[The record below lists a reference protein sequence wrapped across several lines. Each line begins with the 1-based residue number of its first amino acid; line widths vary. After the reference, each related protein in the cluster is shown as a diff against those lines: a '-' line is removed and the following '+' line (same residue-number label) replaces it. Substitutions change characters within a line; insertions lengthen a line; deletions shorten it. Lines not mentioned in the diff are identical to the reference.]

1 MREVFGFD
9 MCHFIRTRRGSSQD
23 GLAVDLLFF
32 VPPARA
38 IVLALVVI
46 LTTVFFW
53 DSQVQADQTIRQNQ
67 QGDTAAEGSEADEEG
82 GVFLPTDRLKQ
93 RQLDRVRRLIDES
106 KWSDAATLLD
116 EVLGTDRDFFF
127 RPEQRQSTWQSMKAE
142 ASRLVGGLPQSGRDA
157 YELQFRAR
165 AERMLQQAVAT
176 GDAAGV
182 VTVARRWFHTPSGH
196 RATLLAAV
204 ESLEHNQPLAAA
216 AWLDRLSLSKESAIY
231 EPTLSIMQAMA
242 WFRAGDP
249 QAAAAILEKARKGH
263 RITARIGGKDLTV
276 SFLPG
281 ESLAWL
287 KSLVGEPPLMASRK
301 TSEWWLHRGDPARN
315 ALAIASRPLLVPRY
329 RVPLTRHP
337 EESRHLLK
345 ERKRAADTVNGLP
358 LLPAGTPLAVDG
370 SILVHTPMGLLAIDF
385 ETGKRTWLQTGG
397 AAAPLNESSGNRSI
411 VDEENVAQPDRD
423 DQAFKEG
430 VFHDATSGIMSSDGR
445 LIFVVE
451 SEPNALSQHGSRN
464 PPGMFGL
471 APPPNGWA
479 GGNSLSAYDVAA
491 KGSLR
496 WRLPAKEAV
505 AEKENGIA
513 RPRGWYMGAPLP
525 IGDQLFV
532 LVEEKGEIRL
542 DVLAAAT
549 GKLAW
554 SQPLAEL
561 DEGQAIDNRDSYLRR
576 IAGLSPSLSEG
587 VLVCPTGAGATIA
600 VDLATRMLLW
610 AYNYPLPKEQEGV
623 QLLPNGVRVV
633 RGRGAIVINGQLV
646 NGPRVSPGSHWRDS
660 SPILAAGRV
669 LLTPTESD
677 ELHCLDLR
685 RGTVLWKSAK
695 KDYLHI
701 AGVVDGKAILVGRRS
716 VVALSLVNGQSVWE
730 SPLSRDDRSPSP
742 SGRGILTEGR
752 FFLPLDT
759 PEVVEID
766 CANGVI
772 AGRSLARGKSVP
784 GNLIAYRGEV
794 ISQGV
799 DSLDVFHQVSPL
811 EMRIETAMQKDA
823 HDAWAVL
830 WRGQLDLDQGK
841 ALSGINRVREAHA
854 AQPRRI
860 PAEVVGEAIAFA
872 MRRDFAAVAPLWRE
886 AASSRT
892 VLRLAIDGFIKMGD
906 LPQAWEACQQL
917 IAEPP
922 ANADRFS
929 ETSALVDDALDSRLA
944 STEGRWFQGRL
955 TELISRATPALKA
968 AINESAEQSL
978 AAALG
983 LPDPSE
989 RVEQIGFFIERF
1001 GRHPTALRARK
1012 ILVEEIVGAIGSI
1025 DAGSDAARNLSLR
1038 RDFLAIELL
1047 HGASDEERQSTV
1059 ELLRSV
1065 QGTKGAAGG
1074 VHSSVDLGT
1083 PWPIGRVNAGKVTG
1097 GRRNAAGRVV
1107 PGQVAGPVAG
1117 QGDEGMRLP
1126 RLVSI
1131 PVEAGAD
1138 SFFPGL
1144 RLGFDAQQPTL
1155 VFSDGFGRRIGDAI
1169 SLMHNGNHNAF
1180 HPLGPMGMEVS
1191 AIGRVVVARSGTIV
1205 TAFELAGENGQK
1217 NRRLWTL
1224 KDPSSSGTEVQG
1236 MVFGAAA
1243 GRVGRNGNIPLGMRI
1258 SEPDEAFHS
1267 TLPCGGMPRATGVPV
1282 FVDRSLRL
1290 HDPVTGDILWERHRL
1305 SASGELIGDDEF
1317 LCVCPADG
1325 KQAMVFSMVDGRLVK
1340 KCDVPSRSQR
1350 LLTFGRRIVA
1360 IRSSQQHL
1368 GQEVPAKIV
1377 LELFDPVSLENR
1389 VLGEYAADARAIS
1402 AGVDRLAV
1410 VEPSGVLTVI
1420 DFMKAHIV
1428 CRTKLVGMVPFP
1440 NVATG
1445 AEQLHV
1451 TAWKDRYLV
1460 FIGRQET
1467 PEEQQQLQKVGVIS
1481 PLPQMTATGRE
1492 MNQPA
1497 TGSIWAVDRTSG
1509 EMLWSVPATLLRHC
1523 LHRNQPQELP
1533 VLLFTRQI
1541 QPPPGDAR
1549 SPLLSVLC
1557 LDKRTGHAVYI
1568 DDKIAVQQ
1576 QMLFGCD
1583 INGDPAS
1590 HTIRISGAEVSL
1602 EFTGEPMAPRPPYQA
1617 TTRPSSAPN
1626 IVTDIKSFIQRLI
1639 PFPP

>member
-1 MREVFGFD
+1 MS
-9 MCHFIRTRRGSSQD
+9 HFIRTRRGSSRD
-23 GLAVDLLFF
+23 GLAVELFF
-32 VPPARA
+32 LLPPAHA
-38 IVLALVVI
+38 VVSVLVVI
-46 LTTVFFW
+46 LTTVVFW
-53 DSQVQADQTIRQNQ
+53 DSRVQADQNLQNQ
-67 QGDTAAEGSEADEEG
+67 KGDTEAEGSDADEEG

-142 ASRLVGGLPQSGRDA
+142 ASRLIGGLPQSGRDA

-182 VTVARRWFHTPSGH
+182 VAVARRWFHTPSGH
-196 RATLLAAV
+196 RATLLAAL

-216 AWLDRLSLSKESAIY
+216 AWLDRLSMSKESAVY

-249 QAAAAILEKARKGH
+249 QAAAAILEKARKG
-263 RITARIGGKDLTV
+263 RCITARIGGKDLTV

-281 ESLAWL
+281 ESLTWL
-287 KSLVGEPPLMASRK
+287 KSLIGGPPLMASRK

-315 ALAIASRPLLVPRY
+315 ALATASRPILVPRY

-345 ERKRAADTVNGLP
+345 ERKRAADAVNGLP

-385 ETGKRTWLQTGG
+385 ETGKRTWLQTAG
-397 AAAPLNESSGNRSI
+397 AAAPLNESSGNRSAI
-411 VDEENVAQPDRD
+411 DEENVVQPDRD
-423 DQAFKEG
+423 DQASGAG

-445 LIFVVE
+445 LVFVVE
-451 SEPNALSQHGSRN
+451 SEPNALVSLDGSRN
-464 PPGMFGL
+464 LPGMFGN
-471 APPPNGWA
+471 APVPNGWE
-479 GGNSLSAYDVAA
+479 GGNSLSAYDVTST
-491 KGSLR
+491 GSLS
-496 WRLPAKEAV
+496 WRLPTKEV
-505 AEKENGIA
+505 VKEKENGIA

-549 GKLAW
+549 GNLAW

-561 DEGQAIDNRDSYLRR
+561 DEGQAVNNRDSYLRR

-610 AYNYPLPKEQEGV
+610 AYNYPLPKEQGV
-623 QLLPNGVRVV
+623 QLPNGVRVI
-633 RGRGAIVINGQLV
+633 RGGGAIVINGQLV
-646 NGPRVSPGSHWRDS
+646 NGPRVSLGSRWRDS

-685 RGTVLWKSAK
+685 RGTVLWKIAK
-695 KDYLHI
+695 KDYLHT

-766 CANGVI
+766 CANGAI

-799 DSLDVFHQVSPL
+799 DSLDVFHQASPL

-823 HDAWAVL
+823 HDPWALL

-841 ALSGINRVREAHA
+841 VLSGMNQVREARA
-854 AQPRRI
+854 AQPRRVS
-860 PAEVVGEAIAFA
+860 AEVVGEAIAFA
-872 MRRDFAAVAPLWRE
+872 MQRDFAAVAPLWRE

-892 VLRLAIDGFIKMGD
+892 VLRLAIDGLIKMGD

-917 IAEPP
+917 IAGPP

-929 ETSALVDDALDSRLA
+929 ETSGLVDDALDSRLS

-955 TELISRATPALKA
+955 TELISLAQPALKA
-968 AINESAEQSL
+968 AIDESAEQSL

-983 LPDPSE
+983 LPDPLE

-1001 GRHPTALRARK
+1001 GRHPTALRGRK
-1012 ILVEEIVGAIGSI
+1012 ILVEEIEGAIDSLG
-1025 DAGSDAARNLSLR
+1025 AGSDAARNLLLR

-1047 HGASDEERQSTV
+1047 HGASDDQRPGKV
-1059 ELLRSV
+1059 ELLRGV
-1065 QGTKGAAGG
+1065 QGREEAEGG
-1074 VHSSVDLGT
+1074 VPSSVDGGT
-1083 PWPIGRVNAGKVTG
+1083 PWPIGRVSAGKVPG
-1097 GRRNAAGRVV
+1097 GRRDAAGRVV
-1107 PGQVAGPVAG
+1107 PGQVPG
-1117 QGDEGMRLP
+1117 QNTARADEGMRLS

-1155 VFSDGFGRRIGDAI
+1155 VFSDGFGRRIGDSI
-1169 SLMHNGNHNAF
+1169 SLMHNGNHQAF

-1224 KDPSSSGTEVQG
+1224 KDPSVAGTEVQG

-1258 SEPDEAFHS
+1258 SEPDEALHS
-1267 TLPCGGMPRATGVPV
+1267 NLPCGGMPRATGVPIL
-1282 FVDRSLRL
+1282 VDRSLRL
-1290 HDPVTGDILWERHRL
+1290 HDPVTGDVLWERHRL

-1325 KQAMVFSMVDGRLVK
+1325 KQATVLSMVDGRLIK
-1340 KCDVPSRSQR
+1340 KCDVPSRRQR

-1360 IRSSQQHL
+1360 IRSPQQQL
-1368 GQEVPAKIV
+1368 GQENPAKIV
-1377 LELFDPVSLENR
+1377 LELFDPLLLENK

-1402 AGVDRLAV
+1402 AGVDQLAV

-1420 DFMKAHIV
+1420 DLRTADIV
-1428 CRTKLVGMVPFP
+1428 FQTKLPGMVPFP
-1440 NVATG
+1440 KVATG
-1445 AEQLHV
+1445 AEQLQV
-1451 TAWKDRYLV
+1451 TAWKDRYFV

-1467 PEEQQQLQKVGVIS
+1467 PDEQQQLRKFGVIS
-1481 PLPQMTATGRE
+1481 ALPQMAATGGRE
-1492 MNQPA
+1492 MNQPS

-1509 EMLWSVPATLLRHC
+1509 EMLWSVPASLLRHC

-1533 VLLFTRQI
+1533 VLLFTRLI
-1541 QPPPGDAR
+1541 QQPGDPR
-1549 SPLLSVLC
+1549 SPLFSVLC

-1568 DDKIAVQQ
+1568 DDKISVQQ

-1583 INGDPAS
+1583 MVGDPAA
-1590 HTIRISGAEVSL
+1590 HTIRISVADVSL
-1602 EFTGEPMAPRPPYQA
+1602 EFTGEPMAPRPPFQA
-1617 TTRPSSAPN
+1617 TTQSSSAPDV
-1626 IVTDIKSFIQRLI
+1626 VTDIKSFIQRLI
-1639 PFPP
+1639 PFPQ